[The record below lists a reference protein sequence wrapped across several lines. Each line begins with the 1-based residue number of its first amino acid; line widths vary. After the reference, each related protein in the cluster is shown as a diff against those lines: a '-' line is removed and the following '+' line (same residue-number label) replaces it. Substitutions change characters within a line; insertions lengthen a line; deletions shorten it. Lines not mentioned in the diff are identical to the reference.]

1 MRTTAPRGPLRP
13 PGRCSHVHNPSP
25 CHKGVRSGPRLVGL
39 GATRRPFGDGL
50 LPTVP
55 CHYRGHYPK
64 SLSFRRAIKS
74 GLLKPHNLS
83 KTKIPATLQTLTY
96 STFVRPKPSTFE
108 RPPTESYPIW
118 YIIIRKLPPRSVSHT
133 PQNAIWREVHDK
145 YTMRQSTTPP

>member
-1 MRTTAPRGPLRP
+1 MLRIIAWHEHTRGTARDA
-13 PGRCSHVHNPSP
+13 
-25 CHKGVRSGPRLVGL
+25 SGTAQRLVGL

-50 LPTVP
+50 LRAVP

-96 STFVRPKPSTFE
+96 SSFVRPNPSTFE
-108 RPPTESYPIW
+108 RPPTYARFLEGV
-118 YIIIRKLPPRSVSHT
+118 RKDSR
-133 PQNAIWREVHDK
+133 
-145 YTMRQSTTPP
+145 